1 MVHLAING
9 PGDIIGIGAV
19 QSGFSN
25 QSFIL
30 RNGYFKTYK
39 FVDNNWVQ
47 LGNTITGNDNEGLGI
62 SSKFNF
68 KGDILVIGNL
78 NESVKIYNFNGTEWI
93 QKGITIT
100 NTLQSEEFG
109 YVLDLSQNANIL
121 VIGSPSASLSSSVYS
136 NGNFRTFVYNDD
148 TSNYDEVGSPVFGD
162 TSLERSASALSLNGN
177 GKILAVGS
185 PGFDNNRGTVKI
197 YSFDGSIWTQIGSQ
211 IDGDNNDRTI
221 TVIDDIGN
229 PSVNMLG
236 DNLGNYISLSNDGKI
251 LAIGVPNGQSD
262 FTYSNLHYKTFKGY
276 IKIYYWDTQN
286 YILQK
291 TLVGDLI
298 EFNSIAILDVF
309 TGQYPGIGISIKV
322 SADGNIVTCASEFT
336 RIGSE
341 TNDYFSGTNNCTSI
355 INFTNDLFKPNVGN
369 ILKSIYNESVNLIFN
384 DEQSG
389 YTFLTGVPPL
399 PGTLRLDASRT
410 GLVGENYNDLFGSSF
425 KFSNDGS
432 KLVVGAPEND
442 ENGISAGSVKVYS
455 YVDLGGGNFAYT
467 QLGNTITGE
476 ATGDKSGFSVSINND
491 GSIIAFRC
499 SL

>member
-1 MVHLAING
+1 MISDGNYWHLTDSTWNEITYTLAIDSGSTNNNILTAQGNNFSLKGNNNLTFDGSKLTINAIETKDSITNSYGVVSFNDSAIISNNNIFSSNLETSKFYSKNFSQYNSLLKNIQSFSYKLDTNSNGKIVIVFYYNNSSFSNTVETFSLINNKYTQIGNSLTGSNSDVFGSSIAING

-47 LGNTITGNDNEGLGI
+47 LGNTITGNDNEGLGT

-148 TSNYDEVGSPVFGD
+148 TSNYDEVGSPVFGA

-197 YSFDGSIWTQIGSQ
+197 YSFDGSIWTKIGNQ

-221 TVIDDIGN
+221 TTTDDIN
-229 PSVNMLG
+229 
-236 DNLGNYISLSNDGKI
+236 
-251 LAIGVPNGQSD
+251 QC
-262 FTYSNLHYKTFKGY
+262 
-276 IKIYYWDTQN
+276 
-286 YILQK
+286 
-291 TLVGDLI
+291 
-298 EFNSIAILDVF
+298 
-309 TGQYPGIGISIKV
+309 QYV
-322 SADGNIVTCASEFT
+322 W
-336 RIGSE
+336 R
-341 TNDYFSGTNNCTSI
+341 
-355 INFTNDLFKPNVGN
+355 
-369 ILKSIYNESVNLIFN
+369 
-384 DEQSG
+384 
-389 YTFLTGVPPL
+389 
-399 PGTLRLDASRT
+399 
-410 GLVGENYNDLFGSSF
+410 
-425 KFSNDGS
+425 
-432 KLVVGAPEND
+432 
-442 ENGISAGSVKVYS
+442 
-455 YVDLGGGNFAYT
+455 
-467 QLGNTITGE
+467 
-476 ATGDKSGFSVSINND
+476 
-491 GSIIAFRC
+491 
-499 SL
+499 